1 MFTGSRNGGKVGHPG
16 SREQEWGEHLHY
28 CSVLHTPPVS
38 ETEAS
43 AMTLNPAQGDPIPLT
58 IGSGQTSP
66 LSGNDIYILLSSL
79 RRSCHS

>member
-16 SREQEWGEHLHY
+16 SREQEWGEHLHH

-43 AMTLNPAQGDPIPLT
+43 AMTLNPAQGDPIPHT

-66 LSGNDIYILLSSL
+66 QSGICTYIHLLSSL
-79 RRSCHS
+79 RNCCS